1 MLAEGDKLPKLT
13 LEDDEGEKVKLA
25 DLLDGPLVLYF
36 YPKDD
41 TPGCTS
47 EASQFRDL
55 YPKFKRKGARI
66 VGVSRD
72 SAASHAKFKEK
83 YKIPFTLL
91 ADTESKLCDAFGVIV
106 DKVNYGK
113 KYKGIQR
120 STFLIDEKGV
130 IVKVWPKVKVDDHAD
145 EVLASLP

>member
-1 MLAEGDKLPKLT
+1 MLAAGDKLPNLT
-13 LEDDEGEKVKLA
+13 VADDAGKPVTTAE
-25 DLLDGPLVLYF
+25 LLGGPLILYF

-55 YPKFKRKGARI
+55 YGKFQAKGARI

-72 SAASHAKFKEK
+72 SAASHQKFKAK
-83 YKIPFTLL
+83 YKIPFMLL

-106 DKVNYGK
+106 EKNMYGK
-113 KYKGIQR
+113 KSMGVQR
-120 STFLIDEKGV
+120 STFLIDGKGA
-130 IVKVWPKVKVDDHAD
+130 IVKVWPKVQVDEHAD

>member
-1 MLAEGDKLPKLT
+1 MLGEGDKLPSLT
-13 LEDDEGEKVKLA
+13 VADDAGKPVRTAE
-25 DLLDGPLVLYF
+25 LLGGPLILYF

-41 TPGCTS
+41 TPGCTN

-55 YPKFKRKGARI
+55 FPKFQKKGARI

-72 SAASHAKFKEK
+72 DAASHQKFKAK

-91 ADTESKLCDAFGVIV
+91 ADTESKLCNAFGVIV
-106 DKVNYGK
+106 EKNMYGK
-113 KYKGIQR
+113 KSMGIQR

-130 IVKVWPKVKVDDHAD
+130 IVRVWPKVKVDDHAD